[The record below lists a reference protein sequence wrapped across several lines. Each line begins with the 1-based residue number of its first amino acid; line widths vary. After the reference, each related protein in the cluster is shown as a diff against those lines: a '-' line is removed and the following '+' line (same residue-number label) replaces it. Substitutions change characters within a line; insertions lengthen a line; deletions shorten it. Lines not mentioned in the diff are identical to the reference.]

1 MRREI
6 GTKSFPHQ
14 TALLKF
20 CHRRNAREISLG
32 PRVMLWQPCR
42 LCHFRM
48 KVSSYNQKKS
58 LWSHSL
64 SNILNPDFVNHKNVI
79 PEIICRN
86 MFSSEVLKWKSNI
99 QWRQL
104 DEIWKK
110 PSPGDLGQL
119 QAGASLQ
126 RDSMLPKHG
135 EGGGFQDEEVG
146 VGSQMKGYSSQG

>member
-1 MRREI
+1 MLE
-6 GTKSFPHQ
+6 KSVWDHKRCYDNLIDSA
-14 TALLKF
+14 TLEWKF
-20 CHRRNAREISLG
+20 QAVTG
-32 PRVMLWQPCR
+32 
-42 LCHFRM
+42 
-48 KVSSYNQKKS
+48 KKKKKKS
-58 LWSHSL
+58 LWSHGL
-64 SNILNPDFVNHKNVI
+64 SNTLNPDFVNHKNVI

-104 DEIWKK
+104 EEIWKK

-126 RDSMLPKHG
+126 RESMLPKHG
-135 EGGGFQDEEVG
+135 GAGGFQGEEVG